1 MSTPCENAET
11 ASQPQVE
18 PTLNPAA
25 PSASEK
31 IAAWAVHA
39 FTMSGLAWAML
50 AAIALV
56 EGEIKWMWFWLL
68 ISLIV
73 DGVDGTLA
81 RHFRV
86 KEVVPWFDGGVLDN
100 VVDYITWTFLP
111 GLFMYL
117 YLPFGSKTIGLL
129 AAVVAVVSSVFCYAN
144 AGEKS
149 NDAYF
154 VGFPAAWNV
163 VALAMYLLHTP
174 VWFNIAATIIL
185 AVLTLVPLHYTHPM
199 RVRRYRMVNL
209 IATGTWIGAVAVL
222 VWMHPFTP
230 VWALVVF
237 WVSAAW
243 FLLSGVFR
251 TIRGRDDE

>member
-1 MSTPCENAET
+1 MPGTAET
-11 ASQPQVE
+11 VETPPQAEIAE
-18 PTLNPAA
+18 PLT
-25 PSASEK
+25 PSASQK
-31 IAAWAVHA
+31 LKAWAVHA

-50 AAIALV
+50 AALALV
-56 EGEIKWMWFWLL
+56 EGEITWMWFWLL
-68 ISLIV
+68 ISLVV

-81 RHFRV
+81 RRCRV

-111 GLFMYL
+111 AMFMYL
-117 YLPFGSKTIGLL
+117 HLPFGSKIIALI
-129 AAVVAVVSSVFCYAN
+129 AALIAVVSSVFCYAN

-174 VWFNIAATIIL
+174 AWLNIAATIVL

-199 RVRRYRMVNL
+199 RVKRYRTANI
-209 IATGTWIGAVAVL
+209 IATIVWIGAVSVL
-222 VWMHPFTP
+222 VWMYPLAP
-230 VWALVVF
+230 AWALVAF
-237 WVSAAW
+237 WVPAAW
-243 FLLSGVFR
+243 LLLSGVFR
-251 TIRGRDDE
+251 TIRGHDDE